1 MRPPL
6 EQPQCHRPLK
16 ASPVAAVRLQ
26 QGHCGAQYAARIQVC
41 LRYTA
46 RTLGGAHEDLFL
58 IHVSWR
64 SAPQR
69 STYQCGG
76 REKVHACMVHLKT

>member
-1 MRPPL
+1 M
-6 EQPQCHRPLK
+6 Q
-16 ASPVAAVRLQ
+16 LQ
-26 QGHCGAQYAARIQVC
+26 RVHCGVQYAARIQVR
-41 LRYTA
+41 LRYPA
-46 RTLGGAHEDLFL
+46 QTLGGAHEDLFL

-69 STYQCGG
+69 STYQCRG